1 LTTAT
6 SNTWRGRN
14 RMWIFTKHG
23 FFSAVCARK
32 GNGKHGQPV
41 DPDRIMVR
49 GRLRSHLKALKERFP
64 NLIGECDIQE
74 TAGTDYAFRLFVP
87 KPAWVQVFA
96 GLAEET
102 DYDNFKSEVA
112 NHQGEAGAAYEHSL
126 HDVWSVMHKLQQT
139 EGLLPITAKQIDA
152 LLPFLERFEAA
163 GFSAGTWNAPEG
175 QFPWFDFN
183 EVVTEFHQALYD
195 NGWVTPAF
203 DWTEW
208 QESAK
213 KFVDSPMKIAK
224 ADATTI
230 QKLLTTHSRKDR
242 FCEGHLAAMFE
253 NGHIVALL
261 RQLRELRK
269 SEATKDST
277 SRVRNNTK
285 GIQ

>member
-1 LTTAT
+1 
-6 SNTWRGRN
+6 
-14 RMWIFTKHG
+14 MWIFTKHG

-49 GRLRSHLKALKERFP
+49 ARLRSHLKALKERFDD
-64 NLIGECDIQE
+64 LLGDCEIQE
-74 TAGTDYAFRLFVP
+74 SAGTDYAFRLFVP
-87 KPAWVQVFA
+87 KTVWIQVLA

-112 NHQGEAGAAYEHSL
+112 RHQGKAGVAYEHSL
-126 HDVWSVMHKLQQT
+126 HGVWSVMQKLQET

-152 LLPFLERFEAA
+152 LLPFLKRFDAV
-163 GFSAGTWNAPEG
+163 GFSAGTWKMPEG

-183 EVVTEFHQALYD
+183 EAVMEFNQALYE

-208 QESAK
+208 QASAEEFVNSQK
-213 KFVDSPMKIAK
+213 KIEK
-224 ADATTI
+224 ADAMTI
-230 QKLLTTHSRKDR
+230 QKLLTTHSRADR
-242 FCEGHLAAMFE
+242 FCEGHLASMFE

-261 RQLRELRK
+261 RRLKTIRE
-269 SEATKDST
+269 TM
-277 SRVRNNTK
+277 K
-285 GIQ
+285 GV